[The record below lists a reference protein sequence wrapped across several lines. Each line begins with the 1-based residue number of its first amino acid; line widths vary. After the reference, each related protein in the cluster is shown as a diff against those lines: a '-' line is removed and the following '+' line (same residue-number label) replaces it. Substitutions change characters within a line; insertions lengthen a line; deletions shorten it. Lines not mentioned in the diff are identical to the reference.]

1 METNV
6 IKFYMDE
13 DSRPVKELMTL
24 KSMKE
29 SLFKDQ
35 YFLALNQIESYLSA
49 LKRVSG
55 KDDLDLD
62 SVNNIFAFIGDRG
75 SGKTSCMVSLRHFL
89 ISNADEGK
97 AKLSDKEYE
106 NLCKAKFFSLDLI
119 DPTYFDK
126 NNDLLSLFLAKLY
139 SSFQKRN
146 KERRDD
152 LDENKRMAF
161 LSQITKTYKHLR
173 AMTQENRN
181 SCDDS
186 NVESLVTLSA
196 AVDLKQDIRN
206 VVDAF
211 IDYFDLRDHMLL
223 LCIDDIDL
231 NASQA
236 VEMLEYIRKYFVQ
249 PNILVLMALK
259 LDQMEQVLKNSYR
272 GLFCN
277 EAKVDDTTKNDVFAE
292 MVERYVA
299 KLLPQSQRIYMPMP
313 EDYLDKQLDI
323 YEYRPKSDGECKV
336 MKTFASV
343 RQAIPELIFSKT
355 RYLFYNTESTVS
367 YIVPRNFR
375 NLRYLLKMLWT
386 LKDYKATEKNAENNY
401 YNKDIFKK
409 YFFETWTKNNLSQS
423 KQFLVRKIIGLDELL
438 FLNKYVVKFL
448 NETYYKLIRNAPVS
462 TSSSAKEIS
471 NIVDVDNYLFK
482 VSVGDVL
489 GMLDDLSKRYF
500 DEDDQRFFFFIRS
513 LYSIKLY
520 EAYDSV
526 TEAEGSKSI
535 KRYSHGGVV
544 VKDSYKF
551 LNDYETIVAGCHF
564 NKRFYNIF
572 SSKFMETTAYL
583 ATDKIA
589 KLMYEVVKNGENSV
603 TEHNKVK
610 LIEFLML
617 ASTRNVES
625 RTQDEKIRTLS
636 EIDYISPIKSKTVAF
651 DLFSVFFNLSRIME
665 CYERFRGLTY
675 NPGRGNVAVGEMFL
689 KVLFSNNPLYAESLW
704 YKFRKWA
711 YEQKVG
717 APTQQN
723 LMYTNLDAEQNIH
736 EWNYYNKWL
745 SCCCLR
751 NAEIMHDFVQQLEN
765 SNLNSYDKPLDA
777 FAGFFHFASEYQIL
791 SYDTIENKNLV
802 INFGFFKE
810 FEDILKVFNDDFLLD
825 LFNEPFG
832 KVSSDGSLSANNI
845 S

>member
-97 AKLSDKEYE
+97 AKLPDHEYQY
-106 NLCKAKFFSLDLI
+106 LRKAQFFSLDLI

-152 LDENKRMAF
+152 LDENKKMAF
-161 LSQITKTYKHLR
+161 LSQITKTYRHLR
-173 AMTQENRN
+173 AMTQEHRN
-181 SCDDS
+181 SCDDA
-186 NVESLVTLSA
+186 NVESLVNLSA
-196 AVDLKQDIRN
+196 TVDLKQDIRD

-259 LDQMEQVLKNSYR
+259 LDQMEQVLKNSYK
-272 GLFCN
+272 GLYCN
-277 EAKVDDTTKNDVFAE
+277 EVKVDDTAKNDTFAE
-292 MVERYVA
+292 MVERYVT

-313 EDYLDKQLDI
+313 EDYLDKQLEI
-323 YEYRPKSDGECKV
+323 YEYRPQNDGECKV
-336 MKTFASV
+336 IKNFASV
-343 RQAIPELIFSKT
+343 RQAIPELIFAKT

-409 YFFETWTKNNLSQS
+409 YFFETWTKNNLSQEKRTMVS
-423 KQFLVRKIIGLDELL
+423 RIIGLKELL
-438 FLNKYVVKFL
+438 FLNKYVAKFL
-448 NETYYKLIRNAPVS
+448 YDKYY
-462 TSSSAKEIS
+462 S
-471 NIVDVDNYLFK
+471 NINTLGSDSPLHKEVKNIVNYDNYLFK
-482 VSVGDVL
+482 VSAGDVL

-500 DEDDQRFFFFIRS
+500 DEDDQRFFFFIRT

-526 TEAEGSKSI
+526 TEAEDSKSI

-544 VKDSYKF
+544 MKDSYNF
-551 LNDYETIVAGCHF
+551 LNDYETIISGCHF

-572 SSKFMETTAYL
+572 SSEYVKTTAYI

-589 KLMYEVVKNGENSV
+589 KLMYEVVQNGENSV

-617 ASTRNVES
+617 ATTRNVES
-625 RTQDEKIRTLS
+625 KEQDEKIRTLS
-636 EIDYISPIKSKTVAF
+636 EIDYISPIKGKAVAF
-651 DLFSVFFNLSRIME
+651 DLFSVFFNLSRIMD

-675 NPGRGNVAVGEMFL
+675 NPGSGNMAVGEMFL

-711 YEQKVG
+711 YDKKIG

-723 LMYTNLDAEQNIH
+723 LMYTNLDAEKNIH

-745 SCCCLR
+745 SCCCFR
-751 NAEIMHDFVQQLEN
+751 NAEIMHDFIQQLEN
-765 SNLNSYDKPLDA
+765 SNLNSYDKPLDV
-777 FAGFFHFASEYQIL
+777 FTGFFHFASEYQIL

-810 FEDILKVFNDDFLLD
+810 FEDILKVFNDDFLKD

-832 KVSSDGSLSANNI
+832 KESSDELLSANNI
-845 S
+845 

>member
-1 METNV
+1 METKV

-97 AKLSDKEYE
+97 AKLPEKEYE
-106 NLCKAKFFSLDLI
+106 NLCRVKFFSLDLI

-139 SSFQKRN
+139 SSFQKQN

-152 LDENKRMAF
+152 LDENKKMAF
-161 LSQITKTYKHLR
+161 LNQISKTYRHLR
-173 AMTQENRN
+173 AMTQDHCN
-181 SCDDS
+181 SCDDT
-186 NVESLVTLSA
+186 NVEGLVTLSA
-196 AVDLKQDIRN
+196 AVDLKQDIHDA
-206 VVDAF
+206 VDTY
-211 IDYFDLRDHMLL
+211 IDYFDLRDQMLL

-249 PNILVLMALK
+249 PNILVLMSLK
-259 LDQMEQVLKNSYR
+259 LDQMEQVLKNSYK
-272 GLFCN
+272 GLYCN
-277 EAKVDDTTKNDVFAE
+277 EAKVDDATKNDIFAE

-299 KLLPQSQRIYMPMP
+299 KLLPQSQRIYMPIP
-313 EDYLDKQLDI
+313 EDYLDKQLEI
-323 YEYRPKSDGECKV
+323 YEYRPKNEGECKV
-336 MKTFASV
+336 MKTFASI
-343 RQAIPELIFSKT
+343 RQAIPELIFGKT

-386 LKDYKATEKNAENNY
+386 LKDYKATEKDAEDNY
-401 YNKDIFKK
+401 YNKDIFKN
-409 YFFETWTKNNLSQS
+409 YFFETWTKNNLSQE
-423 KQFLVRKIIGLDELL
+423 KRNLVNKMISLNELL
-438 FLNKYVVKFL
+438 FLNKYVAKIL
-448 NETYYKLIRNAPVS
+448 YEKYY
-462 TSSSAKEIS
+462 SSEKTLDSDSLLRKEVRS
-471 NIVDVDNYLFK
+471 IVNDDNYLFK

-513 LYSIKLY
+513 FYSIKLY

-526 TEAEGSKSI
+526 TEAEDSKSI

-544 VKDSYKF
+544 MKDSYNF

-564 NKRFYNIF
+564 NKKFYNIF
-572 SSKFMETTAYL
+572 SKEYIKTTAYM

-589 KLMYEVVKNGENSV
+589 ELMYEVVQNGENSV
-603 TEHNKVK
+603 TEHNKVQ
-610 LIEFLML
+610 LIEFFML
-617 ASTRNVES
+617 AVTRNAES
-625 RTQDEKIRTLS
+625 ETQDEKVRTLS
-636 EIDYISPIKSKTVAF
+636 DIDYISPIKEKTVVF
-651 DLFSVFFNLSRIME
+651 DLFSVFFNLSRIMS

-675 NPGRGNVAVGEMFL
+675 NPGSGNVAVGEMFL
-689 KVLFSNNPLYAESLW
+689 KLIFSNNPLYAETLW
-704 YKFRKWA
+704 YKFRSFA
-711 YEQKVG
+711 YDNKIGVS
-717 APTQQN
+717 TQQD
-723 LMYTNLDAEQNIH
+723 LMYSNLDPEHNIH
-736 EWNYYNKWL
+736 EWKYYDRWL

-765 SNLNSYDKPLDA
+765 SNLKSYDEPSVV
-777 FAGFFHFASEYQIL
+777 FERFFHFASEYEIF
-791 SYDTIENKNLV
+791 SYDKKDNKNLI
-802 INFGFFKE
+802 INFEFFKE
-810 FEDILKVFNDDFLLD
+810 VGSMLKNFDNKYFMSLFEGA
-825 LFNEPFG
+825 FG
-832 KVSSDGSLSANNI
+832 KASSDGSIIDNI